1 VVTAVIVAHDG
12 AEWLHRVT
20 DAVLGQTRPVQ
31 RIVAVDTGSRDRSGT
46 LLADL
51 LGHEVVF
58 GMDRDT
64 GYGAAVA
71 RALTHRAA
79 TLPVAA
85 ADDWADA
92 GGEPVEWIWLV
103 HDDCEPEPDCLE
115 QLLRGATQTPGA
127 AVFGPKVLDWSDR
140 QVILEAGLAIDTA
153 GRRVSGTEPRE
164 IDQGQHDG
172 DRDVLA
178 VSSVGMLARRDVWD
192 EIGGFDTSLR
202 LFREDVDFC
211 WRVHAAGYRVQ
222 VITEAVVYH
231 LEASARGR
239 RQISAVERPRSVD
252 RRNAL
257 IVLLANLPLSAML
270 TAAAGNA
277 GLSAARILFFLLGK
291 RAEAARD
298 EAAAFGYLLAHPG
311 RLIAARRRRRRLGR
325 RRAYGALRSQVPRGR
340 SLHKLAEFVAA
351 TLYPSSRAEAVGSHH
366 ASDDPSDDE
375 SLLTDSGIV
384 QRFLTNP
391 GVLLFTALLLVALIA
406 ERSLLGSGPLGGGAL
421 LPSWGGASALWGEY
435 LTGFHAVGIGSA
447 SSTPPYVAVI
457 ATLSTILAGKPWL
470 AVEVLLLGCVPLS
483 GLAAYLASRQV
494 SQHSLVRVWLAAS
507 YALLPVATGA
517 IAAGRLGTAV
527 VFILVPLIA
536 SAAGR
541 MLTRRRRQA
550 RRAAWATGLLIAVAA
565 AFVPLVWVVAVVVA
579 AFAGLAFARTRRA
592 TAINLAIVAL
602 VPPVLL
608 APWTLDVAG
617 HPAMLLLEAGLQRPG
632 LASRNLP
639 ASSLLLLNPGGP
651 GTPPVW
657 VAGGLVLAGLAALLM
672 RRRGFDVAA
681 AWGVALS
688 GLLTAIAVSRFVVSP
703 PDGGPAVPAWPGVAL
718 IFAAA
723 GLLLAVAAV
732 GGDLYRQFAAGG
744 LRRLGALAVA
754 AVAAASP
761 VLAAVFWVA
770 HGVPG
775 PVTRIASPVLPEFVS
790 ISSAGGARL
799 RTLVLRPD
807 GSSVNYTVLRGGD
820 PPLGAGELSEP
831 GGASSGL
838 SHLVAALT
846 APGGT
851 GTGDLGAAL
860 ASFDIGYVLLP
871 APIDQGLARQIDAV
885 VGLRPVSQTASF
897 ELWKVAET
905 VARVRVTEPGG
916 TQVALPSGTM
926 NVSNAAAPAA
936 GGTLVLAEPA
946 SGSWHATLNGHPLTP
961 LASPVD
967 GWAQGFQLPSGGGRL
982 SITRDETGRTIVLA
996 LELIALLV
1004 VAALA
1009 LPGTKEPAAAAE
1021 AAGAAGGTRRSSHA
1035 TGAARSGGTR
1045 SAGAD
1050 SRSSRGGGRRGVRGR
1065 DVKPAAGAGRGTR
1078 GTRAPGRRRRTGAD
1092 GTEPNRAM
1100 STEAAPWEARE
1111 EPPGERV
1118 APVGSSRAGGRRR
1131 RTGADGTGPNRAM
1144 PTEAPPWEP
1153 GEDSPD
1159 ERVAPVG
1166 SSRAGGR
1173 RRRTGADGSGP
1184 NRAMAPEALPG
1195 EPTWESP
1202 GEPMTRADS
1211 PWAEPVGPEGRAW
1224 AEPVEPADRSWAE
1237 PVGPDDSP
1245 WSEPGLDDL
1254 PPDRAGSG
1262 DTMAQYA
1269 LPHDGGDYR
1278 PPGDARWAADE
1289 DADWA
1294 RDEQVGWSS
1303 GGPVSG
1309 ARETDW

>member
-12 AEWLHRVT
+12 AEWLPRVV
-20 DAVLGQTRPVQ
+20 DAVLGQTRQVQ

-51 LGHEVVF
+51 LGPEVVF

-64 GYGAAVA
+64 GYGAAIA
-71 RALTHRAA
+71 RALKHRAA
-79 TLPVAA
+79 ILPAAA

-92 GGEPVEWIWLV
+92 GSEPVEWLWLV
-103 HDDCEPEPDCLE
+103 HDDCEPEPDALE
-115 QLLRGATQTPGA
+115 QLLHGAVQTPAA
-127 AVFGPKVLDWSDR
+127 AVLGPKVLDWSDR

-178 VSSVGMLARRDVWD
+178 VSSVGMLVRRDVWN
-192 EIGGFDTSLR
+192 ETGGFDTGLA

-239 RQISAVERPRSVD
+239 RQISAVEHPRSVD

-277 GLSAARILFFLLGK
+277 ALSAARILFFLLGK
-291 RAEAARD
+291 RPEAARD

-311 RLIAARRRRRRLGR
+311 RLFATRHRRRRLGR

-340 SLHKLAEFVAA
+340 SLRKLAEFLAA
-351 TLYPSSRAEAVGSHH
+351 TLSPSARAEAAGSHH

-375 SLLTDSGIV
+375 SLLTDSGLV
-384 QRFLTNP
+384 QRIVTNP
-391 GVLLFTALLLVALIA
+391 GVLLFIALVLITLIA
-406 ERSLLGSGPLGGGAL
+406 ERSLLGSGLLGGGAL
-421 LPSWGGASALWGEY
+421 LPSWGGSSALWGEY
-435 LTGFHAVGIGSA
+435 LTGFHAVSIGSA
-447 SSTPPYVAVI
+447 SSTPPYIAVI

-470 AVEVLLLGCVPLS
+470 AVEVILLGCVPLS
-483 GLAAYLASRQV
+483 GLAAYLASRQI

-507 YALLPVATGA
+507 YALLPIATGA
-517 IAAGRLGTAV
+517 IAAGRLGTAA

-536 SAAGR
+536 STAGR
-541 MLTRRRRQA
+541 MLTRRRRRA

-565 AFVPLVWVVAVVVA
+565 AFVPLVWVIAVVVA
-579 AFAGLAFARTRRA
+579 AFAVLAFARTRRA

-608 APWTLDVAG
+608 APWTLDAAG
-617 HPAMLLLEAGLQRPG
+617 HPAVLLLEAGLQRPG

-657 VAGGLVLAGLAALLM
+657 VGGGLVLAALAALLM

-681 AWGVALS
+681 AWGMALS
-688 GLLTAIAVSRFVVSP
+688 GLLTAIAVSRFLVSP

-732 GGDLYRQFAAGG
+732 GGDLYRLIASGG

-754 AVAAASP
+754 VLASVPP
-761 VLAAVFWVA
+761 VVAAVFWIANGASGPLTRVA
-770 HGVPG
+770 G
-775 PVTRIASPVLPEFVS
+775 PVLPEFVS
-790 ISSAGGARL
+790 ISSTGGAHL
-799 RTLVLRPD
+799 RTLVIRPD
-807 GSSVNYTVLRGGD
+807 GSSADYTVLRGSD

-831 GGASSGL
+831 ASASTAL
-838 SHLVAALT
+838 SHVVAALT
-846 APGGT
+846 APSGT
-851 GTGDLGAAL
+851 DTGDLGGSL
-860 ASFDIGYVLLP
+860 ATFDIGYVLLP
-871 APIDQGLARQIDAV
+871 APVNQVLARQINGV
-885 VGLRPVSQTASF
+885 VGLRPVSHTDTF

-916 TQVALPSGTM
+916 GQVALPSGAV
-926 NVSNAAAPAA
+926 NVRNATAPSA
-936 GGTLVLAEPA
+936 GGTVVLAEPT

-961 LASPVD
+961 LTSPVD
-967 GWAQGFQLPSGGGRL
+967 GWAQGFQLPSGGGLL
-982 SITRDETGRTIVLA
+982 SITRDETGRTIMLA
-996 LELIALLV
+996 FELVALLIV
-1004 VAALA
+1004 TALA
-1009 LPGTKEPAAAAE
+1009 LPGAKEPAVAAE
-1021 AAGAAGGTRRSSHA
+1021 ETGAAGGTRRASR
-1035 TGAARSGGTR
+1035 GAAAARGGGTR
-1045 SAGAD
+1045 SAGAGTR
-1050 SRSSRGGGRRGVRGR
+1050 SAGAGTRSAGAGTRSSGGGGKRGVRGR

-1078 GTRAPGRRRRTGAD
+1078 GTRTQGRRRRTG
-1092 GTEPNRAM
+1092 P
-1100 STEAAPWEARE
+1100 
-1111 EPPGERV
+1111 
-1118 APVGSSRAGGRRR
+1118 
-1131 RTGADGTGPNRAM
+1131 GADSTGPNR
-1144 PTEAPPWEP
+1144 T
-1153 GEDSPD
+1153 
-1159 ERVAPVG
+1159 
-1166 SSRAGGR
+1166 
-1173 RRRTGADGSGP
+1173 
-1184 NRAMAPEALPG
+1184 MATEALPR
-1195 EPTWESP
+1195 ERSWESP
-1202 GEPMTRADS
+1202 GEPVPPADA
-1211 PWAEPVGPEGRAW
+1211 PWGEPVP
-1224 AEPVEPADRSWAE
+1224 
-1237 PVGPDDSP
+1237 
-1245 WSEPGLDDL
+1245 DDL
-1254 PPDRAGSG
+1254 PPDRVAAG
-1262 DTMAQYA
+1262 DTMVQYA
-1269 LPHDGGDYR
+1269 LPHDDDDYG
-1278 PPGDARWAADE
+1278 PPGDRRWEPDE
-1289 DADWA
+1289 ETGWPP
-1294 RDEQVGWSS
+1294 DEQAGWSS

-1309 ARETDW
+1309 AREADW

>member
-12 AEWLHRVT
+12 AEWLPRVT

-51 LGHEVVF
+51 LGPEVVF

-71 RALTHRAA
+71 RALKHRAA
-79 TLPVAA
+79 TLPAA
-85 ADDWADA
+85 TADDWADA
-92 GGEPVEWIWLV
+92 GGQPVEWIWLV

-192 EIGGFDTSLR
+192 ALGGFDPSLR

-211 WRVHAAGYRVQ
+211 WRAHAAGYRVQ
-222 VITEAVVYH
+222 VITGAIVFH

-239 RQISAVERPRSVD
+239 RQISAVEHPKSVD

-277 GLSAARILFFLLGK
+277 ALSAARILFFLLGK
-291 RAEAARD
+291 RPEAARD

-311 RLIAARRRRRRLGR
+311 RLFAARRQRRRLGS

-340 SLHKLAEFVAA
+340 SLRKLAEFAA
-351 TLYPSSRAEAVGSHH
+351 STLYPSSRAEATGSHH

-375 SLLTDSGIV
+375 SLLTDSGVV
-384 QRFLTNP
+384 QRVLTNP
-391 GVLLFTALLLVALIA
+391 GVLLFTALLLISLIA

-447 SSTPPYVAVI
+447 SSTPPYIAVI
-457 ATLSTILAGKPWL
+457 AALSTILAGKPWL
-470 AVEVLLLGCVPLS
+470 AVEVILLGCVPLS
-483 GLAAYLASRQV
+483 GLAAYLTSRQV
-494 SQHSLVRVWLAAS
+494 SQYRLVRVWLAAS

-517 IAAGRLGTAV
+517 IAAGRLGTAA
-527 VFILVPLIA
+527 VFILMPVIA
-536 SAAGR
+536 STASR

-565 AFVPLVWVVAVVVA
+565 AFVPLVWVIAVVVA
-579 AFAGLAFARTRRA
+579 AFAGLAFARTSRA

-617 HPAMLLLEAGLQRPG
+617 HPAVLLLEAGLQRPG
-632 LASRNLP
+632 LADRNLP

-657 VAGGLVLAGLAALLM
+657 VAGGLVLAALAALLM

-681 AWGVALS
+681 AWGVALA
-688 GLLTAIAVSRFVVSP
+688 GLLTAIAVSRFVVRP

-718 IFAAA
+718 IFAAT

-732 GGDLYRQFAAGG
+732 GGDLYRQFTADG

-754 AVAAASP
+754 VIAAAPP
-761 VLAAVFWVA
+761 VLAAVFWIA
-770 HGVPG
+770 HGASG
-775 PVTRIASPVLPEFVS
+775 PLTRIASPVLPEFVS
-790 ISSAGGARL
+790 ISSAGGAQL

-807 GSSVNYTVLRGGD
+807 GSSVEYTVLRGSD
-820 PPLGAGELSEP
+820 PPLGAGELTEP
-831 GGASSGL
+831 ASASVAL

-851 GTGDLGAAL
+851 STGDLGGSL

-871 APIDQGLARQIDAV
+871 APINQVLARQIDAV
-885 VGLRPVSQTASF
+885 VGLRPVSQTSTF

-916 TQVALPSGTM
+916 GRVALPSGAVNMT
-926 NVSNAAAPAA
+926 NAAAPTA
-936 GGTLVLAEPA
+936 GGTVVLAEPA
-946 SGSWHATLNGHPLTP
+946 SGNWHATLNGHPLSP
-961 LASPVD
+961 LPSPVD
-967 GWAQGFQLPSGGGRL
+967 GWAQGFRLPSGGGLL

-996 LELIALLV
+996 LELAALLV

-1021 AAGAAGGTRRSSHA
+1021 QTGGTRRSHA
-1035 TGAARSGGTR
+1035 VGAARGGGSR
-1045 SAGAD
+1045 SAGAGA
-1050 SRSSRGGGRRGVRGR
+1050 RSSGGGGRRGVRGR
-1065 DVKPAAGAGRGTR
+1065 DAKPAAGAGRGTR
-1078 GTRAPGRRRRTGAD
+1078 VGRTHGDRTQGRRRRTGTD
-1092 GTEPNRAM
+1092 STGPNRTMAA
-1100 STEAAPWEARE
+1100 EALPRE
-1111 EPPGERV
+1111 PGWEPPGERV
-1118 APVGSSRAGGRRR
+1118 DPADSPWYEGRRR
-1131 RTGADGTGPNRAM
+1131 RSGADSTGPNR
-1144 PTEAPPWEP
+1144 T
-1153 GEDSPD
+1153 
-1159 ERVAPVG
+1159 
-1166 SSRAGGR
+1166 
-1173 RRRTGADGSGP
+1173 
-1184 NRAMAPEALPG
+1184 MATEALPRQ
-1195 EPTWESP
+1195 PAWKSP

-1211 PWAEPVGPEGRAW
+1211 PWAESAGAG
-1224 AEPVEPADRSWAE
+1224 DRSWAG
-1237 PVGPDDSP
+1237 PVSPGDRSWAGPAGAGDPP
-1245 WSEPGLDDL
+1245 WSGPGLDEL
-1254 PPDRAGSG
+1254 PPDRADSG
-1262 DTMAQYA
+1262 DTVAQYA
-1269 LPHDGGDYR
+1269 LPHEGDDYG
-1278 PPGDARWAADE
+1278 PPGDARWAPDE
-1289 DADWA
+1289 DSGWG
-1294 RDEQVGWSS
+1294 RDEQAGWSS

-1309 ARETDW
+1309 AREADR